1 MKTIPSSKFLT
12 GSLLV
17 MALMATATVTA
28 TADQIASRPLSRME
42 ISKYGL
48 PASTRI
54 SGGLYSVGLGQPVY
68 LEAQVTNTIPATNIL
83 GVAWAL
89 TAKPIGSGTNDT
101 ELTDSP
107 ITPNVPIF
115 NPGDA
120 TVYQLAFPRK
130 MLVPTNSGTY
140 TIRATVT
147 VTNRT
152 SATTTNIVLVRN
164 IECGTYMGWQTCQLC
179 HSGSQILAD
188 KVTPWSKTGHATA
201 FSLAIDG
208 ISTDHFAE
216 YCVACHAVGYDKD
229 ARAVNDGF
237 DDRATASNWVFPT
250 NFVPGNWSN
259 MVANYS
265 DLAETANVQCE
276 NCHGAGSPHAYSL
289 GDPSKISVSFS
300 AGDCGQ
306 CHDAAPYHTK
316 NDEWRN
322 SRHAIATRY
331 PTGESRASCVK
342 CHSAIGFV
350 DFVDGT
356 TPPRTA
362 YEAIACAACHD
373 PHAPTN
379 NPHILRTMADVKLA
393 DTSKPGGPTVISKG
407 GQGKLCMNCHQGRRD
422 VLTYIKPG
430 AGSGSF
436 GPHHGP
442 QADMLAGANAWT
454 YGKTIPSTSH
464 LSAIGDSCVACH
476 LQENTSGDT
485 NSVAQVGGHTFRPRW
500 DGGTPDDDSDDV
512 DLVGGCVNCHGPITT
527 FNFPKQDYNG
537 DGIIE
542 GVQTE
547 VHHLLTELAMLL
559 PPVGEPTVTIT
570 SSYTTNQLQAAF
582 NYLFVEEDGS
592 LGVHNLSY
600 AVGLLKASIA
610 SLTPDSDKDGLL
622 DEWENSKLG
631 SLAYNGNDDVDGDG
645 LSNAVELGAG
655 THPNVRDTDGDG
667 FDDLAELRAGSNPAD
682 ANDKPGFFVQILP
695 AGELEFPSEVG
706 KTYAIQTLS
715 ELNAVWTNVMTNMA
729 GTGGPLT
736 HLIST
741 RDGAGQA
748 FYRVVQE
755 TP

>member
-1 MKTIPSSKFLT
+1 MKTIPSFKSLS

-17 MALMATATVTA
+17 MALMAAATVTA
-28 TADQIASRPLSRME
+28 NADQIASRPLSRME
-42 ISKYGL
+42 MTKYGL
-48 PASTRI
+48 SATNRV
-54 SGGLYSVGLGQPVY
+54 SGGLYTIGLGQPVY
-68 LEAQVTNTIPATNIL
+68 LEAQVTNTIPSTNIV
-83 GVAWAL
+83 GVTWTL
-89 TAKPIGSGTNDT
+89 TAKPPGSTLTN
-101 ELTDSP
+101 LADSP
-107 ITPNVPIF
+107 ITPNVPIY

-120 TVYQLAFPRK
+120 SVYQVAFPRK

-140 TIRATVT
+140 TVQATVT

-164 IECGTYMGWQTCQLC
+164 LECGTYMGWQTCQLC
-179 HSGSQILAD
+179 HSGGYLPD
-188 KVTPWSKTGHATA
+188 KIGPWAQTGHSTA

-216 YCVACHAVGYDKD
+216 YCIACHAVGYDKNPL
-229 ARAVNDGF
+229 AVNDGF
-237 DDRATASNWVFPT
+237 DDRAANPTNTWTFPT
-250 NFVPGNWSN
+250 NLVPGNWSN
-259 MVANYS
+259 MVAKFP

-342 CHSAIGFV
+342 CHSGIGFV

-362 YEAIACAACHD
+362 YEAISCAACHD

-379 NPHILRTMADVKLA
+379 NPHILRTIADVKLA
-393 DTSKPGGPTVISKG
+393 DTSKPGGQTVITNG
-407 GQGKLCMNCHQGRRD
+407 GKGKLCMNCHQGRRD

-430 AGSGSF
+430 AGGSTF

-464 LSAIGDSCVACH
+464 LAAIGDSCVACH

-485 NSVAQVGGHTFRPRW
+485 NSLAQVGGHTFRPRW

-512 DLVGGCVNCHGPITT
+512 DLVAGCVNCHGSITT

-537 DGIIE
+537 DGVIE

-559 PPVGEPTVTIT
+559 PPVGQPTVTIT

-622 DEWENSKLG
+622 DEWENAKLG

-645 LSNAVELGAG
+645 LNNAMELGAG
-655 THPNVRDTDGDG
+655 THPNVIDTDGDG
-667 FDDLAELRAGSNPAD
+667 FDDLAELRAGSNPTN
-682 ANDKPGFFVQILP
+682 ANDTPGFFVQILP
-695 AGELEFPSEVG
+695 AGELQFMSTPTN
-706 KTYAIQTLS
+706 TYAIQMLS
-715 ELNAVWTNVMTNMA
+715 ELNAVWTNVETNMV

-736 HLIST
+736 HLISFQQ
-741 RDGAGQA
+741 GGGQA
-748 FYRVVQE
+748 FYRVVKE
-755 TP
+755 NP

>member
-1 MKTIPSSKFLT
+1 MKTIPSVKSIA
-12 GSLLV
+12 GALLV
-17 MALMATATVTA
+17 LGLTTAATTTA
-28 TADQIASRPLSRME
+28 TADQIVSRSLSRME
-42 ISKYGL
+42 MTKYGL
-48 PASTRI
+48 ASTNRV
-54 SGGLYSVGLGQPVY
+54 SGGLYAVGVGQPVY
-68 LEAQVTNTIPATNIL
+68 LEAQVGTNIPAAQIL
-83 GVAWAL
+83 GVTWAV
-89 TAKPIGSGTNDT
+89 TAKPAGSTITAPGP
-101 ELTDSP
+101 SP
-107 ITPNVPIF
+107 ITTNVPIF
-115 NPGDA
+115 SPGDA
-120 TVYQLAFPRK
+120 AIYQLAFPRA
-130 MLVPTNSGTY
+130 MLVPTNVGTY
-140 TIRATVT
+140 TIRATVAT
-147 VTNRT
+147 
-152 SATTTNIVLVRN
+152 TTTNIVLVRN

-179 HSGSQILAD
+179 HSGGYIPD
-188 KVTPWSKTGHATA
+188 KVGPWSKTGHATA
-201 FSLAIDG
+201 FSRAID
-208 ISTDHFAE
+208 SVDHFAE

-259 MVANYS
+259 MVANFP
-265 DLAETANVQCE
+265 DVAEAANVQCE
-276 NCHGAGSPHAYSL
+276 NCHGAGSQHAYSL
-289 GDPSKISVSFS
+289 GDPDKISVSFS

-306 CHDAAPYHTK
+306 CHDAAPYHVK

-350 DFVDGT
+350 DFVAGT

-362 YEAIACAACHD
+362 YEAISCAGCHD

-379 NPHILRTMADVKLA
+379 NPYILRTIADVKLA
-393 DTSKPGGPTVISKG
+393 DTSKPGGQTVITNG

-422 VLTYIKPG
+422 VLTYVKPG
-430 AGSGSF
+430 AGSSSF

-454 YGKTIPSTSH
+454 YGKVIPSSSH
-464 LSAIGDSCVACH
+464 LAAIGDSCVACH
-476 LQENTSGDT
+476 LQENTSGNT
-485 NSVAQVGGHTFRPRW
+485 NSIAKVGGHTFRPRW
-500 DGGTPDDDSDDV
+500 DGDTPTEASDDV
-512 DLVGGCVNCHGPITT
+512 ALVGGCVNCHGAITS

-537 DGIIE
+537 DGMIE

-547 VHHLLTELAMLL
+547 VEHLLEELGNLL
-559 PPVGEPTVTIT
+559 PPDGPTVTVT

-610 SLTPDSDKDGLL
+610 DLTPDSDKDGLL
-622 DEWENSKLG
+622 DAWENTYLG
-631 SLAYNGNDDVDGDG
+631 GLTYNGNDDVDGDG
-645 LSNAVELGAG
+645 LTNAMEAGAG
-655 THPNVRDTDGDG
+655 TNPNVKDTDLDG
-667 FDDLAELRAGSNPAD
+667 FDDLAELRAGSSPTN

-695 AGELEFPSEVG
+695 AGELEFPSEIG
-706 KTYAIQTLS
+706 KTYSIQMIS
-715 ELNAVWTNVMTNMA
+715 ELNAVWTNVKTNMA
-729 GTGGPLT
+729 GTGGPLN

-741 RDGAGQA
+741 HYGGGQA
-748 FYRVVQE
+748 YYRVVAQ